1 MYNKLM
7 LKNGDI
13 LSDVHL
19 NHIENGVVEVERS
32 ANQFKKT
39 IAKIVTAKGVPA
51 YETDSFDTLSNKIK
65 TIEIVKNELN
75 LSDEEI
81 YTIGDGP
88 NDLDMIK
95 FARIGVAMA
104 NGDEHIKQAADI
116 ITESC
121 DNFGA
126 AVILE
131 KLIEKGE
138 FWWAF

>member
-51 YETDSFDTLSNKIK
+51 YETDSFDTLSGILFITLPELSLGAISFFSLAISNGVLPYCPFILPALYHYAPPVSRAKQTNFLDIRQKRNYTCIIK
-65 TIEIVKNELN
+65 KK
-75 LSDEEI
+75 S
-81 YTIGDGP
+81 GFP
-88 NDLDMIK
+88 
-95 FARIGVAMA
+95 
-104 NGDEHIKQAADI
+104 
-116 ITESC
+116 
-121 DNFGA
+121 
-126 AVILE
+126 
-131 KLIEKGE
+131 KLLP
-138 FWWAF
+138 